1 MLMCRIYSWITRM
14 ANDMHRAARYRGDHR
29 FGMRCFILWREH
41 RLVKT
46 GNDQVQRVEHRAGT
60 VNFALGIF
68 DIGFDTAQDTNAL
81 HQPRPDTH
89 INKMPVVRRIGHI
102 GPVVGNSKEFDPLAL
117 CFCNIIV
124 QGTVGVGAG
133 DGMHVQV
140 NRIHHNLLLCLWQ
153 E

>member
-1 MLMCRIYSWITRM
+1 M

-29 FGMRCFILWREH
+29 FCMRRFVLRREY

-46 GNDQVQRVEHRAGT
+46 GDNQVQRVEHRAGT
-60 VNFALGIF
+60 VDFALGIF
-68 DIGFDTAQDTNAL
+68 DIGFDTAQNANAI

-89 INKMPVVRRIGHI
+89 INKMPVMRRIGHI

-117 CFCNIIV
+117 CLLNIVV
-124 QGTVGVGAG
+124 QGAVSVGTG